1 MGRLMAEVIRKDTME
16 TGTTTRN
23 ILVVDGHA
31 DHVRTVEAVLGN
43 QSQYRVW
50 AIATGPL
57 AIAYL
62 RQQGDYTEA
71 PRPELILLDLSLPD
85 REGWQVL
92 GEIKADEHLRRIP
105 IIIFTLS
112 DDPDDIFNSYVQQGN
127 CYVIKSSEMD
137 QLTAIVQRI
146 KDFWL
151 EIVTLPR
158 E

>member
-1 MGRLMAEVIRKDTME
+1 ME
-16 TGTTTRN
+16 MGTTTRH

-31 DHVRTVEAVLGN
+31 DHVHTVEAVLGN

-50 AIATGPL
+50 AIATGPH

-62 RQQGDYTEA
+62 RRQGDYSEA

-92 GEIKADEHLRRIP
+92 AEIKADDHLRRIP

-112 DDPDDIFNSYVQQGN
+112 DNPDDIFNSYMQQGN

-137 QLTAIVQRI
+137 QLAAIVQRI

-151 EIVTLPR
+151 EIVTLPL